1 MNPLTATPEQQK
13 YHDMGAYYV
22 YRAVLCASHE
32 LWPEAEM
39 NFGAALESLL
49 RIKYGPNL
57 KFYKLIESF
66 DADPLFD
73 ALEAHNPQG
82 RECVTCVAD
91 KVRNLRNTIHAN
103 CWQEITKEDVEQA
116 RLTVIG
122 VYHVVAR
129 CQTRVAEFQPAA
141 DTLLSDME
149 QGL

>member
-1 MNPLTATPEQQK
+1 
-13 YHDMGAYYV
+13 
-22 YRAVLCASHE
+22 
-32 LWPEAEM
+32 
-39 NFGAALESLL
+39 
-49 RIKYGPNL
+49 
-57 KFYKLIESF
+57 
-66 DADPLFD
+66 
-73 ALEAHNPQG
+73 
-82 RECVTCVAD
+82 
-91 KVRNLRNTIHAN
+91 VRNLRNTIHAN